1 VDAYRSSAFR
11 CPVCTNAS
19 LREFHGRLVC
29 DECQG
34 MQLPADDFADS
45 IREIDG
51 STDLLAITDRTGAG
65 GACPQ
70 CSTPMAPCGVALG
83 SLTIERDQMMRC
95 ATHGLWIPREAMTA
109 AYARASRRGGFRG
122 RGATGSAPA
131 RFSSGRSGG
140 ESKSASFIA
149 NMPSGHSGM
158 SGAMAG
164 IAKAFGAGSPASSG
178 LAISQWQHARP
189 RAHTLFVSAHKNL
202 PLVCPAC
209 NVSLA
214 YQGDRW
220 ACTTC
225 QGLFVENEA
234 LVALVREMALS
245 PWELPAASGKPGERA
260 CPICKTPLVV
270 ERLEGVAIDR
280 CDVHGVW
287 FDEHE
292 LEQALHHAGTPP
304 SGVLAW
310 LKRLFGS
317 QAR

>member
-1 VDAYRSSAFR
+1 MDAYRTSAFR
-11 CPVCTNAS
+11 CPTCANAS

-51 STDLLAITDRTGAG
+51 SSDAIAITDLERAGAP
-65 GACPQ
+65 CPQ
-70 CSTPMAPCGVALG
+70 CSQAMTACTVALG
-83 SLTIERDQMMRC
+83 SLTIERDQLMRC
-95 ATHGLWIPREAMTA
+95 ATHGLWIPRDAMTA

-122 RGATGSAPA
+122 MGATGSAPT
-131 RFSSGRSGG
+131 RFGGSRGSSHDA
-140 ESKSASFIA
+140 ASFIS

-158 SGAMAG
+158 SSAMAG
-164 IAKAFGAGSPASSG
+164 IARAFGGGSPASSG
-178 LAISQWQHARP
+178 LTISHWQHSRP

-202 PLVCPAC
+202 PLSCPAC
-209 NVSLA
+209 QVPLA

-220 ACTTC
+220 ACSTC
-225 QGLFVENEA
+225 RGLFVENEA
-234 LVALVREMALS
+234 IVALIREMALS
-245 PWELPAASGKPGERA
+245 PWELPPGAGKPGERA
-260 CPICKTPLVV
+260 CPICKTPLIV
-270 ERLEGVAIDR
+270 ERLEGVTVDR

-304 SGVLAW
+304 SGLGAW
-310 LKRLFGS
+310 LKRLFGGG
-317 QAR
+317 Q